1 MEPIT
6 TLTYLLTTFFGYYV
20 GADIWNQKK
29 FKAEMDEVK
38 SRLDRISVNLNQLDN
53 TFSTKLHR
61 IDSKL
66 D

>member
-1 MEPIT
+1 MEPIV

-20 GADIWNQKK
+20 GADIWNQTK
-29 FKAEMDEVK
+29 FKAEMDEIK
-38 SRLDRISVNLNQLDN
+38 SKLDCINFNLNQLDG
-53 TFSTKLHR
+53 TIISKLHR